1 MIKRLPLLAILALIV
16 LITYV
21 VTDTLISAG
30 SFKTIEPHFNGL
42 IEKID
47 LPVAGPEDIEVDGT
61 SGLAFISCDD
71 KRSNFT
77 DPGSISGAILLLDI
91 NDSLRRI
98 RNITP
103 PQLTDFHPHGI
114 SLFHTKD
121 GRKIL
126 FIINHR
132 MQKPR
137 QVVERMEW
145 RNDSLIHLETIED
158 EKLMTSPNDLAAT
171 GERSFYVTNDHYYSE
186 PGLGRTVEEYLQRA
200 ISYVNYYDGKSFK
213 KVADHIAYA
222 NGVQVDPDG
231 QTVYVASVTGRK
243 ILVYKRKSD
252 DSLELS
258 SEVNVETGVDNID
271 LDENG
276 DLLIGC
282 HPQLLKFVAHGKDP
296 KNFSPSQVIKINKI
310 DFSVEEI
317 FLHDG
322 SIYSGSTV
330 AADYQN
336 KILVGSVFEPAFL
349 ILHKD

>member
-1 MIKRLPLLAILALIV
+1 MLKRIALLAIPAIIV
-16 LITYV
+16 LIIYI

-30 SFKTIEPHFNGL
+30 SFKTIEPHFNGI

-61 SGLAFISCDD
+61 SGLAFLSCDD
-71 KRSNFT
+71 RRSNFT
-77 DPGSISGAILLLDI
+77 NPGSIPGAILLLDI
-91 NDSLRRI
+91 NDSLRNI

-103 PQLTDFHPHGI
+103 PQMTDFHPHGI
-114 SLFHTKD
+114 SLFQTED

-126 FIINHR
+126 FVINHR
-132 MQKPR
+132 MREPR

-145 RNDSLIHLETIED
+145 RNDSLIHLETIAD
-158 EKLMTSPNDLAAT
+158 EKFMTSPNDLAAT

-200 ISYVNYYDGKSFK
+200 ISFVNYYDGTSFK

-222 NGVQVDPDG
+222 NGVQVSPNG
-231 QTVYVASVTGRK
+231 QIVYVASVIGRK
-243 ILVYKRKSD
+243 VLVYKRKSD

-296 KNFSPSQVIKINKI
+296 KNFSPSQVIKINKT

-330 AADYQN
+330 AANYQN
-336 KILVGSVFEPAFL
+336 KLLVGSVFEPSFL